1 MLGNEKLIVLSLSAK
16 PARAVSA
23 AAEGGPKPRPDRRM
37 LLAATGSAIVLGC
50 LVDVRRALA
59 VDPGQL
65 PATGS
70 HNLKFLTSSESEFVD
85 SAIDRLIPSDAL
97 GPGAVEAGVTVFIDH
112 QLAGPYGSAAD
123 WYMQGPWADGT
134 PQQGYQ
140 RRRTPA
146 EVYRA
151 AIAAV
156 DGHSRRASNKV
167 FAELGSDERDG
178 LLHALEDG
186 TLDLGD
192 VSAKTFFTLLWQ
204 NTQEGFFADPLYL
217 GNRNFIGWKL
227 IGYPGPRY
235 NYDGAIRRHG
245 ERYPLPTVG
254 LMGRDPSR
262 QPAGLR

>member
-1 MLGNEKLIVLSLSAK
+1 MDPFVRCGIGPCDGTRDKAPLLPYMRRRQVLVAASSVALLGGVMATRSSLADN
-16 PARAVSA
+16 PARLPSPGASRSFEFFSPGEVSFIDAAV
-23 AAEGGPKPRPDRRM
+23 
-37 LLAATGSAIVLGC
+37 
-50 LVDVRRALA
+50 
-59 VDPGQL
+59 
-65 PATGS
+65 
-70 HNLKFLTSSESEFVD
+70 
-85 SAIDRLIPSDAL
+85 DRLIPSDAL

-112 QLAGPYGSAAD
+112 QLQGPYGRAAD
-123 WYMQGPWADGT
+123 WYMHGPWADGT

-151 AIAAV
+151 AIVAV
-156 DGHSRRASNKV
+156 DDHSRRSSNKV
-167 FAELGSDERDG
+167 FAALDGNEQDE

-186 TLDLGD
+186 TLGLGD
-192 VSAKTFFTLLWQ
+192 VSAETFFTLLWQ

-235 NYDGAIRRHG
+235 NYDAAIRHYG
-245 ERYPLPTVG
+245 ERFPLPNVG

-262 QPAGLR
+262 QPTGLL